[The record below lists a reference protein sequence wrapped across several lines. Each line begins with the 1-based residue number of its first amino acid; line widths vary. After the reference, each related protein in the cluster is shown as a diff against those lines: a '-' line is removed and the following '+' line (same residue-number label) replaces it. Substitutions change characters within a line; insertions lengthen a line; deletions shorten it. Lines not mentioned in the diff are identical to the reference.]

1 MNPTANNTP
10 ESWRQSDA
18 ALRRALQQRNEGLPS
33 LPAGFN
39 ERMKERMAAEKATA
53 AGTSA
58 PQKRRLWPWW
68 SAAAAVAAIA
78 AMLLWPR
85 TNEVENAL
93 AEISF
98 QQDVAH
104 TQHRRGETEAASHF
118 NGGSPATTEDRV
130 PLGTR
135 QQNLSAV
142 TTAHVPLTDSVLTVE
157 TTAANEG
164 TTASNEGTTDDNEV
178 TIVPSDKQPAA
189 VTSGKQ
195 SHPVSIP
202 SQPRPTAQ
210 PATHSPRLLA
220 LSLHTSNLGFG
231 SNGGGNQ
238 VLANY
243 RNEDYLWAHDEI
255 GVDSRD
261 KNAYHTNN
269 YYFLAANGFTY
280 SNYVSVNST
289 SQNFANNAVTI
300 DESHHDLPFTLGLS
314 VNVPLSERWS
324 LESGVTFT
332 SLRSTFDY
340 GNEQSY
346 SHKRQRINYLGV
358 PLLAQYSF
366 ISSRAV
372 RLYAL
377 AGLQVDFPLSIKQ
390 EWQQFTNGRLTKE
403 ETTSPFSLVPV
414 QFSPIAGLGAQLNV
428 TRHLSVFCQ
437 PSVQWYVP
445 ASDPVGGSG
454 LQTWR
459 TEHELAFSI
468 PFGLRWTF

>member
-1 MNPTANNTP
+1 MIYTN
-10 ESWRQSDA
+10 DA
-18 ALRRALQQRNEGLPS
+18 PY
-33 LPAGFN
+33 
-39 ERMKERMAAEKATA
+39 
-53 AGTSA
+53 
-58 PQKRRLWPWW
+58 
-68 SAAAAVAAIA
+68 
-78 AMLLWPR
+78 
-85 TNEVENAL
+85 
-93 AEISF
+93 
-98 QQDVAH
+98 
-104 TQHRRGETEAASHF
+104 
-118 NGGSPATTEDRV
+118 
-130 PLGTR
+130 
-135 QQNLSAV
+135 
-142 TTAHVPLTDSVLTVE
+142 
-157 TTAANEG
+157 
-164 TTASNEGTTDDNEV
+164 DN
-178 TIVPSDKQPAA
+178 K
-189 VTSGKQ
+189 
-195 SHPVSIP
+195 
-202 SQPRPTAQ
+202 
-210 PATHSPRLLA
+210 
-220 LSLHTSNLGFG
+220 
-231 SNGGGNQ
+231 
-238 VLANY
+238 
-243 RNEDYLWAHDEI
+243 
-255 GVDSRD
+255 
-261 KNAYHTNN
+261 
-269 YYFLAANGFTY
+269 
-280 SNYVSVNST
+280 
-289 SQNFANNAVTI
+289 
-300 DESHHDLPFTLGLS
+300 HHDLPFTLGLS

-346 SHKRQRINYLGV
+346 SHKRQRINYLGI

-437 PSVQWYVP
+437 PSVQWFVP